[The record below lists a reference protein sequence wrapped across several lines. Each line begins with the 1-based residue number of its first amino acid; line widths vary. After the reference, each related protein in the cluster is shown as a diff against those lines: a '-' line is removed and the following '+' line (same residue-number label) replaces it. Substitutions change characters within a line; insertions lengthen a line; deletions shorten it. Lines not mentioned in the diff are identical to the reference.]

1 MGILSELVWTFLH
14 LSCVA
19 IDMAIV
25 LLLFRIV
32 GQWRRIGWVARI
44 NNTAKHIVDPLS
56 AAVGRN
62 WQTLISVPLSPKR
75 TLALSVLTLCL
86 ARFVL
91 CGVAGLLLT

>member
-1 MGILSELVWTFLH
+1 MGILSELVWTILY

-32 GQWRRIGWVARI
+32 GQWRRIGWVERI
-44 NNTAKHIVDPLS
+44 NDTAKGIVDPLIDTI
-56 AAVGRN
+56 GRN
-62 WQTLISVPLSPKR
+62 WPAVTSAPMSQNR
-75 TLALSVLTLCL
+75 ALAFGVLTLCL

-91 CGVAGLLLT
+91 CGVAGLFLA